1 MSAFLVSIA
10 TLLTRGWTRAYT
22 AGLPSDDRRARLD
35 EIESDLWESWHDLD
49 VDNRRLALQIAVR
62 LLTGMP
68 HDLAWRF
75 NRLTLGVPRLSA
87 GALVATLAS
96 LALSGFVVSASGPT
110 IPATQALKV
119 EVVSR
124 GWIDGGSVDGRL
136 RMVPAAAFRL
146 TNVSRTTVRAV
157 QVNAL
162 FDGSGLDRNGFGGAW
177 AGLDVGGGLRPGASI
192 VTPLLRSQ
200 GGYVGVPEAAR
211 ADPVRFRQ
219 VPIEEATVRL
229 FARCGSD
236 HWRRVAEVPI
246 ERTLLAPR

>member
-1 MSAFLVSIA
+1 
-10 TLLTRGWTRAYT
+10 
-22 AGLPSDDRRARLD
+22 
-35 EIESDLWESWHDLD
+35 
-49 VDNRRLALQIAVR
+49 
-62 LLTGMP
+62 MP
-68 HDLAWRF
+68 RF
-75 NRLTLGVPRLSA
+75 SA
-87 GALVATLAS
+87 GAATAVVAS
-96 LALSGFVVSASGPT
+96 LVVSGYVASASGPV
-110 IPATQALKV
+110 IPADRALKV
-119 EVVSR
+119 EVLSR

-146 TNVSRTTVRAV
+146 TNVSRTTLRAV

-211 ADPVRFRQ
+211 VDPVRFRQ
-219 VPIEEATVRL
+219 LPIEEATVRL
-229 FARCGSD
+229 FARCESD

-246 ERTLLAPR
+246 ARTLLSPR